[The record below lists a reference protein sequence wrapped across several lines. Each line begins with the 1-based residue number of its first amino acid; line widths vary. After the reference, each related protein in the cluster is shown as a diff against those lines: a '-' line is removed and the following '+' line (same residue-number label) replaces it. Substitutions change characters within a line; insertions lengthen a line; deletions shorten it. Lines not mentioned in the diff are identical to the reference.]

1 MKRAFKALCIIT
13 IITMLGATIVIA
25 GQNQAAAPASAG
37 KSVSTAPEASS
48 KMDSCTANDSAIG
61 NNNILLADSCIN
73 QGYACVLNGTPC
85 CAPYSCKG
93 KFPNTY
99 CK

>member
-1 MKRAFKALCIIT
+1 MKKIGLVICVFTILAL
-13 IITMLGATIVIA
+13 LSGVALA
-25 GQNQAAAPASAG
+25 GQNQNVAAAAAG
-37 KSVSTAPEASS
+37 KSVSTAPEAGN

-99 CK
+99 CQ